1 MTKAPH
7 RVSPSKTRISWIGTG
22 VNRRWYMVLPLLLFL
37 TACAGSQGLH
47 LDSLQQT
54 LQDEEV
60 RFVGALPS
68 PSTANSSTRQGPP
81 RLGLYVMPTG
91 FLRHEFEWTDAD
103 RESLLAW
110 TNGLKRDGLISGAS
124 FIQLSSI
131 KGNQLAQLRE
141 SAMRYG
147 ADLLLIVD
155 GAATVDRYNNY
166 KGVLLYWTILGA
178 YFADGTHSDALCLVR
193 GALWDVRGEIKLV
206 GEEAQGLSKTVG
218 PAARVE
224 DREQITAARRQAL
237 TKLMEK
243 LRDDFARNSSGR
255 SGR

>member
-1 MTKAPH
+1 MNP
-7 RVSPSKTRISWIGTG
+7 RS
-22 VNRRWYMVLPLLLFL
+22 YMVLAIVLFL
-37 TACAGSQGLH
+37 TACASSQGLP

-54 LQDEEV
+54 LQDEEA
-60 RFVGALPS
+60 RFVGAPPS
-68 PSTANSSTRQGPP
+68 TSTANSSTRQGPP
-81 RLGLYVMPTG
+81 KLGLYVMPTG

-110 TNGLKRDGLISGAS
+110 TNGLQRDGLISGAS

-131 KGNQLAQLRE
+131 KGNQLVQLRE
-141 SAMRYG
+141 SALRHG

-166 KGVLLYWTILGA
+166 KGPLLYWTIFGA

-193 GALWDVRGEIKLV
+193 GALWDVRGETKLV
-206 GEEAQGLSKTVG
+206 EEEAQGLSRIIG

-224 DREQITAARRQAL
+224 DREGVTAARRQAL
-237 TKLMEK
+237 TRLMEK
-243 LRDDFARNSSGR
+243 LRDDFARTGSGR
-255 SGR
+255 R